1 VNALV
6 AAKKNYPNRI
16 KGCTAYVTLEP
27 CSHFG
32 RTPPC
37 SKALIEV
44 GVSQVIIA
52 MVDPDSRVS
61 GNGIKML
68 VDAGIKVHTGLL
80 EENAKKLNISYI
92 HNRVHKRPYIRCKLA
107 ASLDG
112 KTAMASG
119 ESQWITSKEARQ
131 DVQRLR
137 AQSCAIITGADSVI
151 VDNARMNVRWSELG
165 ESNKSYPV
173 ETLRQPLRVVI
184 DSQCRLTPE
193 LVLFKQI
200 SPVLIIRA
208 DEKNKTD
215 GKLENLPGWPHFVQV
230 VTLPRIK
237 NYAGNFKIDL
247 NQLVIFL
254 AGQGLNDIL
263 IEAGAKLCGAFVE
276 QNLVD
281 EFILYQAPKLI
292 GGDGKNLLEMPGLN
306 KLKQAK
312 VLSISDIRMVGE
324 DIRITSQFTNIK

>member
-1 VNALV
+1 
-6 AAKKNYPNRI
+6 
-16 KGCTAYVTLEP
+16 
-27 CSHFG
+27 
-32 RTPPC
+32 
-37 SKALIEV
+37 
-44 GVSQVIIA
+44 
-52 MVDPDSRVS
+52 
-61 GNGIKML
+61 
-68 VDAGIKVHTGLL
+68 
-80 EENAKKLNISYI
+80 
-92 HNRVHKRPYIRCKLA
+92 
-107 ASLDG
+107 
-112 KTAMASG
+112 
-119 ESQWITSKEARQ
+119 
-131 DVQRLR
+131 VQRLR

-254 AGQGLNDIL
+254 AEQGLNDIL

>member
-1 VNALV
+1 
-6 AAKKNYPNRI
+6 
-16 KGCTAYVTLEP
+16 
-27 CSHFG
+27 
-32 RTPPC
+32 
-37 SKALIEV
+37 LI
-44 GVSQVIIA
+44 
-52 MVDPDSRVS
+52 
-61 GNGIKML
+61 
-68 VDAGIKVHTGLL
+68 
-80 EENAKKLNISYI
+80 
-92 HNRVHKRPYIRCKLA
+92 
-107 ASLDG
+107 
-112 KTAMASG
+112 
-119 ESQWITSKEARQ
+119 
-131 DVQRLR
+131 
-137 AQSCAIITGADSVI
+137 
-151 VDNARMNVRWSELG
+151 
-165 ESNKSYPV
+165 
-173 ETLRQPLRVVI
+173 
-184 DSQCRLTPE
+184 
-193 LVLFKQI
+193 LFKQI

-208 DEKNKTD
+208 GEKNKTD
-215 GKLENLPGWPHFVQV
+215 SKLENLPGWPRFVQV